1 MGNKLIEWGS
11 RGMTHLESVACS
23 DELTAVPPADRV
35 VHGEE
40 IGGQCH
46 KKNYQFTTALLKM
59 SSHSSVTI
67 SSNNEF
73 STAEKSSEAA

>member
-46 KKNYQFTTALLKM
+46 KKNYQFTTALLKI

-67 SSNNEF
+67 SPINPA
-73 STAEKSSEAA
+73 STDEKSRVAE